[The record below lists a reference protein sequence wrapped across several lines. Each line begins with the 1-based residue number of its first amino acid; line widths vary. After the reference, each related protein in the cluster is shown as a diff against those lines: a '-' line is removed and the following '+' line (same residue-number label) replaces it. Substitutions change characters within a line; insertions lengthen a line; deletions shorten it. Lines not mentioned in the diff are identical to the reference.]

1 MCEREIERKRQ
12 GERERQKGSL
22 ILRQCKESK
31 KRGHGGW
38 PNMKGEGGRWSG
50 LGRRGPPTRPGPART
65 TEFADCAHL
74 EIRRS
79 HLI

>member
-1 MCEREIERKRQ
+1 MCEREIERKR
-12 GERERQKGSL
+12 ERGRETDVKGSL

-38 PNMKGEGGRWSG
+38 PNMKGEGGVGWEG
-50 LGRRGPPTRPGPART
+50 GARRLGPART
-65 TEFADCAHL
+65 TEFADSAHL